1 MPGFFRA
8 GACWSR
14 HLRSKRALLP
24 GVLLAATACAAAPAP
39 APAVHHDRVPYRL
52 AQLNVAFGLRSFDAS
67 AWEPQEDQGLVGLD
81 FAEFANL
88 GNVWLEG
95 GIHYSFD
102 EEDETPP
109 GGRALEL
116 DIETLELSAGLH
128 AGLPLGRF
136 QPYAGAGL
144 SFLLVELEQIDQGVV
159 VEDDDSTPGG
169 YAKIGLL
176 FAVAPGAH
184 VGVEYRRFEG
194 GDVSRGATELD
205 TSSGTLAL
213 VFGASF

>member
-1 MPGFFRA
+1 MNGGMPGFFWA
-8 GACWSR
+8 WA
-14 HLRSKRALLP
+14 
-24 GVLLAATACAAAPAP
+24 LLAATGCAVTPASP
-39 APAVHHDRVPYRL
+39 QRAHGDRVDYRL
-52 AQLNVAFGLRSFDAS
+52 EQLNVVLGVRSFDAS

-95 GIHYSFD
+95 GIHHSFD

-109 GGRALEL
+109 GGTALEL
-116 DIETLELSAGLH
+116 ETETLELSAGLH

-144 SFLLVELEQIDQGVV
+144 SFLFVELERIDQGVV

-194 GDVSRGATELD
+194 GDVSRGGTELD